1 MGTVGLPPLSRAL
14 SADADAEAM
23 AKEGVASRGA
33 LVQQSADAA
42 QSHGAVAPAV
52 DAKLLKKG
60 KKSGSFGN
68 LLAGLGKR
76 RGSSN
81 SLGEADQVVL
91 PASAAPSPRDR

>member
-1 MGTVGLPPLSRAL
+1 MGTVGLPPLSPAL
-14 SADADAEAM
+14 SADADAAEAM
-23 AKEGVASRGA
+23 AKGA
-33 LVQQSADAA
+33 GNGAVVQLSADAHA
-42 QSHGAVAPAV
+42 AGAMAPAV
-52 DAKLLKKG
+52 NAKLKKG